1 MPWEGGQIPL
11 GGADN
16 PGEGGRYAFGALS
29 CQSALGHTPRLDHAP
44 ITAPFREVGVV
55 SSNPALCPALP
66 LLQVWPG
73 PTAFPDFTNP
83 ETHEWW
89 HDMVRD
95 FHEQVPF
102 DGMWIVS
109 GQCSFPAPSPP
120 SFPPPPALVTHWC
133 AMGTVWIESRT

>member
-1 MPWEGGQIPL
+1 ML
-11 GGADN
+11 GMGT
-16 PGEGGRYAFGALS
+16 G
-29 CQSALGHTPRLDHAP
+29 
-44 ITAPFREVGVV
+44 
-55 SSNPALCPALP
+55 LCPALP

-109 GQCSFPAPSPP
+109 GQCSSPAPSPP
-120 SFPPPPALVTHWC
+120 SFPPPPHSPSSEGSSLPSPGH
-133 AMGTVWIESRT
+133 E

>member
-1 MPWEGGQIPL
+1 MPSVGSQMPWEGGQIPL

-66 LLQVWPG
+66 LAPCSAHAHFCITPPLLSSTSGVSFYFRVG
-73 PTAFPDFTNP
+73 RCGGA
-83 ETHEWW
+83 WW
-89 HDMVRD
+89 
-95 FHEQVPF
+95 
-102 DGMWIVS
+102 
-109 GQCSFPAPSPP
+109 APCPLYSLPCCR
-120 SFPPPPALVTHWC
+120 A
-133 AMGTVWIESRT
+133 